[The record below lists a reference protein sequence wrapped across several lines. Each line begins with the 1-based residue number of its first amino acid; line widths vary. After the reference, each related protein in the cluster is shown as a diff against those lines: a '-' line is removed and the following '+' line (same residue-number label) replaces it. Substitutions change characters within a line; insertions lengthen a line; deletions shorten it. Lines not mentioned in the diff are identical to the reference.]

1 MVKGYDTGS
10 MDTPLNPAQRA
21 VLDLLG
27 CPLAERPVFDPELA
41 TDLRHEL
48 EEALAPLVADRS
60 EDDPLKIKKHRLSR
74 VHGCEARFVAEDDQP
89 FRPTPATVRGTIAHK
104 AIELA
109 MNWPGEANPL
119 DLVDEATARFAE
131 SDRWLADWLQTA
143 GEADRAELRGEA
155 GARVAKFLEC
165 FPPLATRWRPVPE
178 SRYTADLCDGRI
190 VLDGKV
196 DLTLGT
202 ATGDRAGKVLID
214 LKTGGFSVDHAHDL
228 RFYALIETLRL
239 GVPPRLIATYDLDR
253 ARAVPEEVSEAV
265 LRSAVART
273 VDGVVRIVELT
284 GGSRPVT
291 TTPSAACRWCLIQ
304 RECPEGSDYLR
315 RSEADSPLQ

>member
-1 MVKGYDTGS
+1 MVRGYDTGP
-10 MDTPLNPAQRA
+10 MDAPLNPAQRA

-27 CPLAERPVFDPELA
+27 CPLAERPVFDPDLA
-41 TDLRHEL
+41 DDLRREL
-48 EEALAPLVADRS
+48 EEALGPLVADRAD
-60 EDDPLKIKKHRLSR
+60 DDPLKVRKHRLSR
-74 VHGCEARFVAEDDQP
+74 VHGCEARFMAEDGQP
-89 FRPTPATVRGTIAHK
+89 FRVTPATARGTITHK
-104 AIELA
+104 AIELGL
-109 MNWPGEANPL
+109 NWSTEPDPL

-143 GEADRAELRGEA
+143 GEADRAELRAEA

-178 SRYTADLCDGRI
+178 SRLVVELCDGRI

-228 RFYALIETLRL
+228 RFYALVETLRL
-239 GVPPRLIATYDLDR
+239 GVPPRLLATYDLDR
-253 ARAVPEEVSEAV
+253 ARAVPEEVTEAV

-273 VDGVVRIVELT
+273 VDGVARIVELT
-284 GGSRPVT
+284 GGSRAPAT
-291 TTPSAACRWCLIQ
+291 NPSAACRWCLIR
-304 RECPEGSDYLR
+304 RECPAGTHYLER
-315 RSEADSPLQ
+315 FDADSPLQ